1 MKNILDTYRT
11 LDSEKDISQR
21 IAMYLKD
28 ELNCEAVTI
37 FTFNEA
43 AQNLEVTYSTSKK
56 LDSIPP
62 VFDFS
67 YPVYDMLESEIDKII
82 SQKQIEAGFPTIDTF
97 FEDISLVH
105 SMVYS
110 RVFDS
115 LNKPI
120 SLIRAI
126 NKLDHEGNYVNFR
139 KKDLELIISVS
150 NILGS
155 ALSAKYASQRMMA
168 FLDSVT
174 HELLAPTTGIK
185 NIAKFLSRYIP
196 RHTNDDPKSK
206 TQKIIMNIDDIKS
219 SAEMAI
225 ALVDGLTMFSKSGR
239 IKKTEL
245 NIRPVLLYK
254 HVILHS
260 VNDLLTLIKA
270 RGFSARNIVSKDF
283 HKWPRV
289 AVDQP
294 MMKQVFTNLF
304 SNSIKYA
311 WDDKDAFSITI
322 QMKKTSS
329 NDFEVTIED
338 YGIGIDPKT
347 EKTLFLPGVR
357 GRNAQ
362 EKVTTGTGI
371 GLTTV
376 KNLLE
381 LHGMTIKLKSLSN
394 PTTFCVKI
402 PEIRIIKD
410 KR

>member
-1 MKNILDTYRT
+1 MNNILDTYRT
-11 LDSEKDISQR
+11 LDSGKDISQR

-28 ELNCEAVTI
+28 ELNCEAVSI

-43 AQNLEVTYSTSKK
+43 AQNLEVIYSTSKK
-56 LDSIPP
+56 LGSIPTI
-62 VFDFS
+62 FDFS
-67 YPVYDMLESEIDKII
+67 YPVYDMLESKSDGII
-82 SQKQIEAGFPTIDTF
+82 SQKQIESGFPTIDTF

-105 SMVYS
+105 SMVYG

-115 LNKPI
+115 FNKPI
-120 SLIRAI
+120 SLIRAL

-155 ALSAKYASQRMMA
+155 ALSAKYASGRMIA

-185 NIAKFLSRYIP
+185 NIAKFLYGYISRN
-196 RHTNDDPKSK
+196 TNDDSQSK
-206 TQKIIMNIDDIKS
+206 TQKIIRNINEIKS

-239 IKKTEL
+239 MIKTDL
-245 NIRPVLLYK
+245 NISPVLLYK
-254 HVILHS
+254 HVIKYS
-260 VNDLLTLIKA
+260 INDLLSLIKA
-270 RGFSARNIVSKDF
+270 RGFSKGAIVAKDF
-283 HKWPRV
+283 YKWPRV
-289 AVDQP
+289 AVDQSI
-294 MMKQVFTNLF
+294 MKQVFTNLF

-311 WDDKDAFSITI
+311 WDDKDAFSINI
-322 QMKKTSS
+322 QMNKTSS
-329 NDFEVTIED
+329 NDFEITIED
-338 YGIGIDPKT
+338 HGIGIDPKT

-357 GRNAQ
+357 GSNAK

-381 LHGMTIKLKSLSN
+381 LHGMTIELQSLSN
-394 PTTFCVKI
+394 PTTFCIKI
-402 PEIRIIKD
+402 PEILIVKD
-410 KR
+410 